1 MNYLNWDMQFMLGL
15 SAATRSVLSMVA
27 SFAFYVVFLCFLGN
41 QKAGKYISYNVGT
54 NRLLGLAVFE

>member
-1 MNYLNWDMQFMLGL
+1 MLGL

-27 SFAFYVVFLCFLGN
+27 SFTFYVVFVCFLGN
-41 QKAGKYISYNVGT
+41 QKADKYISYNVNT